1 MIIMTT
7 EKVSI
12 RRIDPV
18 RLAEAEELM
27 TIDPEAVAFEAE
39 SGNPESQLHLGL
51 CHLAGHRVEQSDAE
65 GARWISR
72 CASKGYAEA
81 QYAMSRLFLDG
92 RGVTESVPK
101 AMDMMIRSA
110 EQGCHH
116 ALYTIGVMK
125 AYGIATERDPECA
138 AMCLSA
144 AAEQGHPESMLKLG
158 LMRCEGYGTPRDEA
172 AGAELVKKAAS
183 AGDPDAAF
191 LMRNGALDW
200 DSLDWFVD
208 LGSPCIGPTYVDS
221 RLFAEY
227 DGAFLE
233 SVSASAEG
241 GSMQARAYLGE
252 LMLEGTIAEGS
263 EDAAARLLEA
273 AFADGDPYSG
283 YLLGVLMMDSDV
295 QEAYAMI
302 AQAAERGIPAA
313 EGYLGDHVKGE
324 SFTEY
329 LRRAASGYMARS
341 RDGDAEAMYR
351 LGIMYMNGWGVPCSE
366 QKALDWLEK
375 AVSAGHPDANDAI
388 SDLL

>member
-1 MIIMTT
+1 MDQVRGAMS

-158 LMRCEGYGTPRDEA
+158 LTLTWIFWES
-172 AGAELVKKAAS
+172 LAS
-183 AGDPDAAF
+183 F
-191 LMRNGALDW
+191 
-200 DSLDWFVD
+200 
-208 LGSPCIGPTYVDS
+208 
-221 RLFAEY
+221 
-227 DGAFLE
+227 
-233 SVSASAEG
+233 
-241 GSMQARAYLGE
+241 
-252 LMLEGTIAEGS
+252 
-263 EDAAARLLEA
+263 
-273 AFADGDPYSG
+273 
-283 YLLGVLMMDSDV
+283 
-295 QEAYAMI
+295 
-302 AQAAERGIPAA
+302 
-313 EGYLGDHVKGE
+313 
-324 SFTEY
+324 
-329 LRRAASGYMARS
+329 
-341 RDGDAEAMYR
+341 
-351 LGIMYMNGWGVPCSE
+351 MNGRV
-366 QKALDWLEK
+366 LT
-375 AVSAGHPDANDAI
+375 
-388 SDLL
+388 